1 MKKVFSYILT
11 FILIFAFGDGL
22 VKAENLTFEEIVEK
36 VKVSNAYKSLIG
48 SGILVDITST
58 DDTLTISYPTGDERS
73 TIFNY
78 EDDIISYKFNAS
90 KNDEYTMSRAKLDAQ
105 WIVTLLEIIS
115 EPKGYTLLHLQTLTL
130 AKLKEYTLEENG
142 IDVTTFRYTYVNPE
156 NNETIETSAYDTFNI
171 NIKKLD
177 LKINIDENINN
188 DSNKDEEEI
197 TFVEPK
203 AKPES
208 ITIKDIAEKLPD
220 VLKKVYGEQF
230 GELVEDGSNFSVEYD
245 YNTITIFQEIDKKKE
260 TLRTLTI
267 NNGVISHE
275 YIYDT
280 ELGIDGE
287 RIVNV
292 FIYKSIFMT
301 IGEIYGYTEKE
312 LEFLYKDFFEGI
324 FDEKGYEFVST
335 KEKSTFKIDMNRF
348 NLEKISEDEVVE
360 DIEINNNTN
369 NNERNSGNPIVFVI
383 MIIIVILALCLLFY
397 INRDMFGN
405 MLRNKYRR

>member
-1 MKKVFSYILT
+1 MKKVFNYILT
-11 FILIFAFGDGL
+11 FVFIFAFGVGL
-22 VKAENLTFEEIVEK
+22 VEAEKITLEDVANKIDEIIKEENTSDILFDVEYTTK
-36 VKVSNAYKSLIG
+36 N
-48 SGILVDITST
+48 
-58 DDTLTISYPTGDERS
+58 LTISSNDGFFIKFDYANGVLS
-73 TIFNY
+73 TKHSL
-78 EDDIISYKFNAS
+78 DDFSMAMRYS
-90 KNDEYTMSRAKLDAQ
+90 
-105 WIVTLLEIIS
+105 
-115 EPKGYTLLHLQTLTL
+115 GTL
-130 AKLKEYTLEENG
+130 ALVTQAVVLLNGYTLEEWQLSNNIKTAKLETNG
-142 IDVTTFRYTYVNPE
+142 YEYHPNE
-156 NNETIETSAYDTFNI
+156 NYEMEYFVNI
-171 NIKKLD
+171 NEINLD
-177 LKINIDENINN
+177 NISDKENMN
-188 DSNKDEEEI
+188 DVIDKDEEEI

-208 ITIKDIAEKLPD
+208 IVIKDIAEKLPS
-220 VLKKVYGEQF
+220 VLKKLYIEQF
-230 GELVEDGSNFSVEYD
+230 GELVEDSSNFSVEYD
-245 YNTITIFQEIDKKKE
+245 YNTLTIFQEIDKKKE

-267 NNGVISHE
+267 NDGVISHE

-301 IGEIYGYTEKE
+301 IGEIYGYSEKE
-312 LEFLYKDFFEGI
+312 LEFLYKDFFEGV

-348 NLEKISEDEVVE
+348 NLEKISDDEVVE